1 MKKVKELSLDRLVEL
16 IEDNI
21 PDPRRPGGNIRHKL
35 VDLFVIILLGII
47 CGCETWIDIEDYA
60 EAKEEWLKTFL
71 ERYISETHGTD
82 KTGDLGESVPAMG
95 IAICR
100 WLYWETYS
108 G

>member
-1 MKKVKELSLDRLVEL
+1 MRKVKELSLDRLVEL

-60 EAKEEWLKTFL
+60 KAKVESIFIGHWTLLLTRMSPRSTEVMLRKTSPL
-71 ERYISETHGTD
+71 
-82 KTGDLGESVPAMG
+82 
-95 IAICR
+95 
-100 WLYWETYS
+100 S
-108 G
+108 GRSLRGC